1 MGVRHVVRN
10 IGNGSLFGH
19 NRFFGVHNPLD
30 YDIQKA
36 RDPFINLRT
45 LVKLSRCPDPCVK
58 QQVARNLA
66 ARLDRLDPKFLF
78 RFDREIIIDALA
90 LTNKLFYRTEN
101 WGPIAKI
108 VNEATP
114 EELGKLAQS
123 PSFGILSLVLENPK
137 TSKSTKLE
145 IIKLAIDKRTH
156 AALVDTAYKELR
168 EGLISSDLG
177 LIVDSLME
185 SKFITAS
192 PSSHELLTDLV
203 QHPETSRETKLKLC
217 LSRPVKYNMS
227 LYSQVSLGAYNSIV
241 DTITS
246 EELRQL
252 AESSNIEVLEKVG
265 DHPKTAPSNVA
276 RIVARIVSG
285 ITSKTKKVVDREP
298 TYKTGTYEDYAAGGG
313 DPAHGP
319 CSLPEVIDDPGES
332 HYEYGESDLRY
343 AEQILSK
350 HGSNRDEILSEL
362 KEINPGLA
370 SAIKSI

>member
-30 YDIQKA
+30 YDIRKA

-58 QQVARNLA
+58 QQASRNLA
-66 ARLDRLDPKFLF
+66 ARLKDLDPKFLS
-78 RFDREIIIDALA
+78 RFDRETVIDALA
-90 LTNKLFYRTEN
+90 FTDQLDYLLEYTSPFAKLVD
-101 WGPIAKI
+101 GA
-108 VNEATP
+108 NE
-114 EELGKLAQS
+114 EELKKLAQS

-145 IIKLAIDKRTH
+145 IIKLAIDKRAH

-168 EGLISSDLG
+168 EGLTSSDLG
-177 LIVDSLME
+177 LMVDSLME

-203 QHPETSRETKLKLC
+203 QHPKTSRETKLKLC
-217 LSRPVKYNMS
+217 LSRPVEYNMS
-227 LYSQVSLGAYNSIV
+227 LYSQVSLAAYNSIV

-276 RIVARIVSG
+276 RIVARIVSD
-285 ITSKTKKVVDREP
+285 ITSKTKKLHR
-298 TYKTGTYEDYAAGGG
+298 
-313 DPAHGP
+313 
-319 CSLPEVIDDPGES
+319 
-332 HYEYGESDLRY
+332 
-343 AEQILSK
+343 
-350 HGSNRDEILSEL
+350 
-362 KEINPGLA
+362 
-370 SAIKSI
+370 